1 MAPFDPSSNA
11 SSRRAAGRLVETR
24 RRWRRINREED
35 RPLFFTVTF
44 LISIPTAARYQ
55 RSICSLCIRHYAAGP
70 RKGKENERKS
80 SGGVLFSRRF
90 SGYRVYHHHLSTPR
104 ADQSQPIKEGWNGS
118 SLSSRKWFL
127 QEARCGPSLSL
138 SLRHGET
145 CRIKRAT
152 SVEKFTPPLCV
163 YAIFLAPPRL
173 TFPLTKRSS
182 FVPSLVFP
190 SASLPGKENGCC
202 ANVRDVLHSIPL
214 SLKAAW

>member
-1 MAPFDPSSNA
+1 MHKTL
-11 SSRRAAGRLVETR
+11 RGRAAKRERKREEKQR
-24 RRWRRINREED
+24 RRPFLSPILGLPRLPPPSFHPSRGPKPAHKGRVEWKLAFLEEMVS
-35 RPLFFTVTF
+35 PGG
-44 LISIPTAARYQ
+44 AM
-55 RSICSLCIRHYAAGP
+55 RSL
-70 RKGKENERKS
+70 
-80 SGGVLFSRRF
+80 
-90 SGYRVYHHHLSTPR
+90 
-104 ADQSQPIKEGWNGS
+104 
-118 SLSSRKWFL
+118 
-127 QEARCGPSLSL
+127 SLSL